1 MSNEIEAL
9 KDRCLKK
16 DGTPK
21 KNASTEDLARLA
33 VLQNTPVD
41 PTTRIETEE
50 KHGKVVIKVAPG
62 APMALYGKDDKD
74 EWKVISVISSHG
86 AAGIKVPVG
95 KYADYRLSNEGSE
108 VNDLMTQAPPE
119 VVMGP
124 HSKKKHPEI
133 MKETKE

>member
-1 MSNEIEAL
+1 MSDELEAL
-9 KDRCLKK
+9 KAKCLKK
-16 DGTPK
+16 DGQPK

-41 PTTRIETEE
+41 PQTRITTEE
-50 KHGKVVIKVAPG
+50 KHGKVIIKVAPG
-62 APMALYGKDDKD
+62 SPMALYGKND
-74 EWKVISVISSHG
+74 EDQWKVISVISSHG

-95 KYADYRLSNEGSE
+95 KYSDYRLSNEGSE

-124 HSKKKHPEI
+124 HSKKKHPKI
-133 MKETKE
+133 MKENE